1 MLKNTLIQTV
11 NMKTIIGKVLILNVI
26 LIIILG
32 VLLPTNIYAAQ
43 KRYAYT
49 NGSLSSYYGY
59 DGLIQA
65 LKQKHPNWTFTVL
78 ETGLDWNDV
87 IKKETVAVHGRNLI
101 YYTNGGSWVCST
113 CGDKLYDSGRWKC
126 ASESAVSYYMD
137 PRNWINENNIFQFEN
152 LAFNAESQNV
162 EGVKKIL
169 SSVPW
174 ANGEKITYCT
184 TDGTNATLEKSYA
197 QVIMEAAQEAGISP
211 YHLAARIKQEQGAG
225 ASASSTGAGRYSGY
239 VGYYNFLNIKA
250 TGSNIIANA
259 LSHAKAS
266 GWDNP
271 EKSIKGGA
279 KFIAAEY
286 ISRGQS
292 TLYLQKFDVDN
303 TDGAL
308 YYHQYMQ
315 NVSAAVTEGQTV
327 KSSYESMGLLGEG
340 GTSINFV
347 IPVYNNM
354 PQTPAPSPDGLK
366 LVTENVKVT
375 GDFVAVRKGK
385 STSFEEI
392 TKLNKNQIIL
402 RIETATIKENGY
414 YWDKVV
420 LADGRKGYIARD
432 FIEKVNDVTNANIS
446 AVANTGVN
454 LRNGPGTNDTRVVT
468 TLTAGQ
474 ALTIVETGKYQGL
487 DGFNWSRVK
496 LANGTQGYLV
506 SEYVTDVTQSNY
518 VIAYVDCYD
527 GSVVN
532 IRGGVGTN
540 YSIVTSLPKGT
551 KVTVLQKNAGAANG
565 FNWDK
570 IVVGSGL
577 QGYIANT
584 YLKYEEQQSTQPAQ
598 PATPTPTQPQ
608 QPSQPTQT
616 NTGIVKIDG
625 NNIIAVPSAKV
636 SDLKAINSNVSVKC
650 GDMVLHD
657 NDIIGTGN
665 VITMGDK
672 TYTAVKLGD
681 VNGDGLVNSG
691 DSLIIKQ
698 HVADVRYVTNE
709 YYLKA
714 ADVNKD
720 GKVNSGDSLIA
731 KQYVGEI
738 GKITI

>member
-1 MLKNTLIQTV
+1 MLGKALFQTI
-11 NMKTIIGKVLILNVI
+11 NMKTIVKKVVILNII
-26 LIIILG
+26 LIMILG
-32 VLLPTNIYAAQ
+32 FLLPTKIYAAQ

-49 NGSLSSYYGY
+49 NGALKNYYGY

-65 LKQKHPNWTFTVL
+65 LKIKHPNWTFTVL
-78 ETGLDWNDV
+78 DTGLDWNEV

-126 ASESAVSYYMD
+126 ASETAVAYYMD

-174 ANGEKITYCT
+174 ANGEKITYVT
-184 TDGTNATLEKSYA
+184 TDGTNASLEKSYA

-225 ASASSTGAGRYSGY
+225 ASASSTGAGKYNGF

-259 LSHAKAS
+259 LNHAKAS

-286 ISRGQS
+286 INRGQS

-354 PQTPAPSPDGLK
+354 PQTPAASPDGLK
-366 LVTENVKVT
+366 LVTENVKINA
-375 GDFVAVRKGK
+375 DSLCIRKGK
-385 STSFEEI
+385 STAFEEV
-392 TKLNKNQIIL
+392 TKLNNGQVVL
-402 RIETATIKENGY
+402 RIEAATIKENGY
-414 YWDKVV
+414 YWDKIV
-420 LADGRKGYIARD
+420 LPDGRKGYVARD
-432 FIEKVNDVTNANIS
+432 YIQKIDDVTNANIS
-446 AVANTGVN
+446 SVANTGVN
-454 LRNGPGTNDTRVVT
+454 LRNGPGINDTKVVM

-474 ALTIVETGKYQGL
+474 ALTVIETGKYQGL
-487 DGFNWSRVK
+487 DGYNWSRVK

-506 SEYVTDVTQSNY
+506 SEYVTEVSKSNY
-518 VIAYVDCYD
+518 VIAYVDCYA

-532 IRGGVGTN
+532 IRSGVGTN
-540 YSIVTSLPKGT
+540 YPIVTSLPKDT
-551 KVTVLQKNAGAANG
+551 KVTVLQKNAGSANG
-565 FNWDK
+565 YNWDR

-577 QGYIANT
+577 EGYIANV
-584 YLKYEEQQSTQPAQ
+584 YLKYEEQQPAQPAQ
-598 PATPTPTQPQ
+598 PKPEPQ
-608 QPSQPTQT
+608 QPSQINTQT
-616 NTGIVKIDG
+616 IKIND
-625 NNIIAVPSAKV
+625 NNVFAIPSAKV
-636 SDLKAINSNVSVKC
+636 SDIKEIDSKAVVKSGDVILKD
-650 GDMVLHD
+650 GDL
-657 NDIIGTGN
+657 IGTGN
-665 VITMGDK
+665 VITIGDK

-681 VNGDGLVNSG
+681 INGDGLIDATDLLKIRKYLLGKEKIEN
-691 DSLIIKQ
+691 
-698 HVADVRYVTNE
+698 A
-709 YYLKA
+709 YYKALDTYNDGQVDATDLLKIRK
-714 ADVNKD
+714 VLTNKD
-720 GKVNSGDSLIA
+720 
-731 KQYVGEI
+731 
-738 GKITI
+738 TIKLN